1 MNESTPLV
9 QFPVPS
15 TLTLVMLG
23 LGFAAL
29 LFAAVA
35 YEIYRRVN
43 LVRERRAAEWRHV
56 HEILNEREV
65 TPESRAVLERLIKR
79 HGSATPLRVVTTRD
93 GFEHCVE
100 AEMAALHSKKDPS
113 AVEES
118 GQRLRDIRV
127 DLGLDYIPVG
137 QRIHSTRELH
147 EGQWLSMAPEEEDKP
162 QWFRVMLEDLNE
174 AYFYVVLKDAP
185 SSAAP
190 RIDPGARVRCRLW
203 REEDARYLFNTEVAA
218 YDEPPATWRLHHTK
232 DLRRTQAR
240 RHFRVRH
247 DQPVTV
253 GVINAPADGNKDDVR
268 HRRIVTRLRG
278 RVTSL
283 SAGGCAVVL
292 KQAVARQVMLRL
304 AIELPDGQTLET
316 EAEIVASS
324 AISGGRYLLRL
335 QFVGLSDEERD
346 HIARYVLQK
355 QQMRLAEHG
364 QSG

>member
-1 MNESTPLV
+1 MNESTPWV
-9 QFPVPS
+9 EFPVPS
-15 TLTLVMLG
+15 TFTLVMLG

-35 YEIYRRVN
+35 YEVYRRVN
-43 LVRERRAAEWRHV
+43 SIRARRAAEWRNV
-56 HEILNEREV
+56 NEVLEEREI
-65 TPESRAVLERLIKR
+65 TPEARALVERLIKR
-79 HGSATPLRVVTTRD
+79 HAAATPLRVVTTRE

-100 AEMAALHSKKDPS
+100 AEMAAQRSKKDSS
-113 AVEES
+113 ALEQQGV
-118 GQRLRDIRV
+118 RLRDVRV

-147 EGQWLSMAPEEEDKP
+147 EGQWLSMAREKDDKP
-162 QWFRVMLEDLNE
+162 EWIRVMLEDLNE
-174 AYFYVVLKDAP
+174 AYFYVVFKDAP

-190 RIDPGARVRCRLW
+190 RIDPGERVRCRLW
-203 REEDARYLFNTEVAA
+203 REEDARYLFDTEIAA

-232 DLRRTQAR
+232 ELKRTQAR
-240 RHFRVRH
+240 EHFRVRH

-253 GVINAPADGNKDDVR
+253 GVINAPLDGEKRSVR
-268 HRRIVTRLRG
+268 NRSVVTRLRG
-278 RVTSL
+278 RITSL

-292 KQAVARQVMLRL
+292 KQAVARQVMLR
-304 AIELPDGQTLET
+304 IGIDLPDGQKLET
-316 EAEIVASS
+316 EAEIVATS

-335 QFVGLSDEERD
+335 QFAGLSDEERD
-346 HIARYVLQK
+346 LIAKYVIQK

>member
-1 MNESTPLV
+1 MNESTPWV

-15 TLTLVMLG
+15 TFTLVMLG

-35 YEIYRRVN
+35 YEVYRRVN
-43 LVRERRAAEWRHV
+43 AIRERRAAEWRHV
-56 HEILNEREV
+56 REILDEREV
-65 TPESRAVLERLIKR
+65 APESRALLERLIKR
-79 HGSATPLRVVTTRD
+79 HGSATPLHVVTTRD
-93 GFEHCVE
+93 GFERCVE
-100 AEMAALHSKKDPS
+100 AEMAALQSKKEPS
-113 AVEES
+113 AFEDS

-127 DLGLDYIPVG
+127 DLGLDYVPVG

-147 EGQWLSMAPEEEDKP
+147 EGQWLSMAREEEDKP

-185 SSAAP
+185 ASAAP
-190 RIDPGARVRCRLW
+190 RIDPGVRVRCRLW
-203 REEDARYLFNTEVAA
+203 RDEDARYLFNTEIAA

-232 DLRRTQAR
+232 ELRRTQAR

-247 DQPVTV
+247 DQQVTV
-253 GVINAPADGNKDDVR
+253 GIINAPVDGNKDDVR
-268 HRRIVTRLRG
+268 RQRVVTRLRG

-283 SAGGCAVVL
+283 SAGGCAIVL

-304 AIELPDGQTLET
+304 GIELPGGQTLET

-324 AISGGRYLLRL
+324 GISGGRYLLRL

-346 HIARYVLQK
+346 IIARYVLHK
-355 QQMRLAEHG
+355 QQMRLAELG
-364 QSG
+364 KSG